1 MIIRKLLNYW
11 FSKKRDSFYLFFLIL
26 FMGMYAAG
34 YGMNLYDL
42 PSMAWKWKTAGFLG
56 FLLTVTFL
64 LIHMNLYAGHEFL
77 RIFENQ
83 AHIPKKQI
91 QHVNSFCITV
101 FLCATLMAMIG
112 LSFLLEPL
120 WPAIAAWF
128 LSLSASAPPPKQ
140 PETFQSASAPGPDF
154 AALLG
159 EAAPPPEWMKIVDR
173 ILNLA
178 GYLLILLLCLVL
190 LRTLLVHVWRWI
202 TKPRHFD
209 DDEKIYLKPTLF
221 LNSQNK
227 PIQKGRG
234 LSYYLSYSGKIRRFY
249 RNKILSSSRRTR
261 KKSPLPAWASP
272 EELEKASGIKD
283 QTLHQIYEKTRYGQQ
298 GGSESDWKTLTG
310 RH

>member
-101 FLCATLMAMIG
+101 LTASMI
-112 LSFLLEPL
+112 S
-120 WPAIAAWF
+120 
-128 LSLSASAPPPKQ
+128 
-140 PETFQSASAPGPDF
+140 
-154 AALLG
+154 
-159 EAAPPPEWMKIVDR
+159 
-173 ILNLA
+173 
-178 GYLLILLLCLVL
+178 
-190 LRTLLVHVWRWI
+190 
-202 TKPRHFD
+202 
-209 DDEKIYLKPTLF
+209 
-221 LNSQNK
+221 
-227 PIQKGRG
+227 
-234 LSYYLSYSGKIRRFY
+234 
-249 RNKILSSSRRTR
+249 
-261 KKSPLPAWASP
+261 
-272 EELEKASGIKD
+272 
-283 QTLHQIYEKTRYGQQ
+283 
-298 GGSESDWKTLTG
+298 
-310 RH
+310 

>member
-1 MIIRKLLNYW
+1 MKNN
-11 FSKKRDSFYLFFLIL
+11 F
-26 FMGMYAAG
+26 
-34 YGMNLYDL
+34 
-42 PSMAWKWKTAGFLG
+42 
-56 FLLTVTFL
+56 
-64 LIHMNLYAGHEFL
+64 
-77 RIFENQ
+77 
-83 AHIPKKQI
+83 
-91 QHVNSFCITV
+91 
-101 FLCATLMAMIG
+101 TL
-112 LSFLLEPL
+112 
-120 WPAIAAWF
+120 
-128 LSLSASAPPPKQ
+128 
-140 PETFQSASAPGPDF
+140 TFQSASAPGPDF
-154 AALLG
+154 AALFG

-202 TKPRHFD
+202 TRPRHFD